1 VLEAIYDAFTDGWSD
16 PAGTEVRRSNLAEE
30 GIWLGR
36 LVASLLPEESEALG
50 LLALMLYA
58 DARRPARR
66 DARGDYVPLA
76 QQDTAMWDAGL
87 IAEAEALL
95 RAAGAKGSLGRYQ
108 LEAAIQSA
116 HVVRRLTGRADWDAI
131 EMLYGALAALT
142 GSPVVA
148 INRAVAIAETRG
160 PAAGLAAL
168 DLL

>member
-1 VLEAIYDAFTDGWSD
+1 
-16 PAGTEVRRSNLAEE
+16 
-30 GIWLGR
+30 
-36 LVASLLPEESEALG
+36 
-50 LLALMLYA
+50 M
-58 DARRPARR
+58 
-66 DARGDYVPLA
+66 PLA
-76 QQDTAMWDAGL
+76 QQDAALWHADL

-95 RAAGAKGSLGRYQ
+95 RTAGAKGILGRYQ

-131 EMLYGALAALT
+131 ELLYGALASLT

-168 DLL
+168 DAFKDDPQLTSYQPYWAARAGLLARTGALAEAGRAYELAIGLESDPAVRRFLQRQREQLEA

>member
-1 VLEAIYDAFTDGWSD
+1 MPTRGAT
-16 PAGTEVRRSNLAEE
+16 
-30 GIWLGR
+30 
-36 LVASLLPEESEALG
+36 
-50 LLALMLYA
+50 
-58 DARRPARR
+58 ARR
-66 DARGDYVPLA
+66 DAQGDYVPLA
-76 QQDTAMWDAGL
+76 QQDTALWHADL

-95 RAAGAKGSLGRYQ
+95 RAAGAKGILGRYQ

-131 EMLYGALAALT
+131 ELLYGALASLT

-168 DLL
+168 DALKDDPQLVDLSTLLGGAGRIAGPDRRAGGGGASL